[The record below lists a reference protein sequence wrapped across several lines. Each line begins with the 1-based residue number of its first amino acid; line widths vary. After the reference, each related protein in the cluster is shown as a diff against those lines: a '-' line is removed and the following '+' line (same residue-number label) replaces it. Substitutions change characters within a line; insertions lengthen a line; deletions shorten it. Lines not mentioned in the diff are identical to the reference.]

1 MWLENMNFP
10 KQYQFFKS
18 INLHVIY
25 HSVEQNTSKINAN
38 SAEQRTANHAI
49 KVHIHVYTIPD

>member
-1 MWLENMNFP
+1 MNFP

-25 HSVEQNTSKINAN
+25 HSVEQNTSKKNAN